1 MWHNSACHAGIYG
14 AFGRKFQKRRP
25 LCRQGQG
32 SPVTVLKS
40 GSHALAQ
47 AQLAD
52 LLRRT
57 AAGDR
62 QAFTA
67 LYRQTGAK
75 LFGLMRRICPSEE
88 AARDALQECYV
99 LIWKNAASYKP
110 ELASPMTWMA
120 RIARNKA
127 IDVARLQ
134 SERIASLGAGLDPEA
149 PSLDAD
155 PLSAAETNDRLRRLT
170 ACLKGLPED
179 QREMILLA
187 YYKGLSRE
195 ELGMRFGR
203 PVNTVKSLLRRGL
216 AQLRD
221 CIDGHE

>member
-1 MWHNSACHAGIYG
+1 MPG
-14 AFGRKFQKRRP
+14 
-25 LCRQGQG
+25 GQG
-32 SPVTVLKS
+32 SAVIGLKS
-40 GSHALAQ
+40 GSQALAQ

-75 LFGLMRRICPSEE
+75 LFGLMRRICASEE

-99 LIWKNAASYKP
+99 LIWKNAGSYKP
-110 ELASPMTWMA
+110 ELASPITWMA

-127 IDVARLQ
+127 IDIARLQ
-134 SERIASLGAGLDPEA
+134 SERIASRGAVLDPEA

-155 PLSAAETNDRLRRLT
+155 PLSAAETSDELRRLA

-187 YYKGLSRE
+187 YYKGVSRE
-195 ELGMRFGR
+195 ELGMRFAR
-203 PVNTVKSLLRRGL
+203 PVNTVKTLLRRGL

-221 CIDGHE
+221 CLDGHE